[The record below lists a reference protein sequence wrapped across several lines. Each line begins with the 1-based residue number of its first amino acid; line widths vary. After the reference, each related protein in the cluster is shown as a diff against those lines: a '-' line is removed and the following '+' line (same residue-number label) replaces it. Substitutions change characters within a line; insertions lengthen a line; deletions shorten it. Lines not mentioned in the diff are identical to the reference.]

1 MGPKSLHD
9 NKTPQTYAYVRMMYV
24 LGKFNP
30 TIDVR
35 YLDESV
41 ELGLQ
46 STRVFPGQ
54 AIDLSRHEMHV
65 HTLQHPADPD
75 GITNRDDIAEETDE
89 DDIYISEKA
98 DEDDISEKADEDDI
112 SEKADEDEVSDKAD
126 MEAGAEAATKI
137 NRELFVGEKACECE
151 TTTCVHRKLHK
162 YMHTYIHT

>member
-1 MGPKSLHD
+1 
-9 NKTPQTYAYVRMMYV
+9 MMYV

-30 TIDVR
+30 TVDVR

-65 HTLQHPADPD
+65 HTLQHLADPD
-75 GITNRDDIAEETDE
+75 GITNRDDIAEET
-89 DDIYISEKA
+89 

-126 MEAGAEAATKI
+126 MEAGAEAATNI
-137 NRELFVGEKACECE
+137 NRELYFGEKACECDDVC
-151 TTTCVHRKLHK
+151 T
-162 YMHTYIHT
+162 